1 VLNSRILALVQ
12 EVNQIKQNSTVLM
25 NQPRVNFSKK
35 KLPEENTITYLL
47 EDLNRSE
54 QMAHFDAD
62 NQLAI
67 DRLMSEKRVLQ
78 MNLEQAR

>member
-1 VLNSRILALVQ
+1 MLNSRILALVQ

-35 KLPEENTITYLL
+35 KLAEENTITYLL

-54 QMAHFDAD
+54 QMVHFDAD